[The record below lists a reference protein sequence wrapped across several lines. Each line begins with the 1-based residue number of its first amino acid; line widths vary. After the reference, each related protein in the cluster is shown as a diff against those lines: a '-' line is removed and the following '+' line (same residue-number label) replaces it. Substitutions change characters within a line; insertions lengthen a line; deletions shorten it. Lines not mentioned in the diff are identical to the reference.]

1 MVYLYYRLIN
11 KKIIFKYLET
21 TMDNNNIIH
30 MYIIS
35 AAIIAYLAKN
45 KGHGFF
51 FYFIVSIILS
61 PIVGIILL
69 LSAP

>member
-1 MVYLYYRLIN
+1 
-11 KKIIFKYLET
+11 
-21 TMDNNNIIH
+21 MDNNNIIH

-35 AAIIAYLAKN
+35 AVIIGYLAKN

-51 FYFIVSIILS
+51 FYFIISMILS

-69 LSAP
+69 SSAP